1 MTQSK
6 TYAPESFTTGA
17 NAPRYLTQDIAGIG
31 GTIKA
36 RPEDFLVEEIPLYNP
51 SGEGEHLFMLVEKR
65 DMTTLQLRDALSKH
79 FKVKRHA
86 IGHAGLKDKN
96 AITRQVISLHVP
108 GKTPEDFPGFIH
120 DQASVL
126 WVDLHD
132 NKLKRGHL
140 KGNRFSIRVRDV
152 DPLTVRNAKQSLD
165 LLAKQG
171 LPNRFGEQRFGF
183 LKNNHLV
190 GRALIMGDAQSVLD
204 LILSPNPD
212 APNNSADAR
221 QAYADG
227 RFRNGFELMPKVFKI
242 ERNLLRALSNEHPP
256 EKAIKVIDPT
266 AAGFF
271 ISAFQSAI
279 FNHVLNTR
287 VENGTMDTLC
297 DGDLA
302 FVMKNRSVFAITQ
315 KELSAGE
322 DGATPFDARLASLE
336 LSPSGPLWGTTM
348 ERAGGEIDQLECEA
362 LALAG
367 VEPADLVACEADT
380 GYPMI
385 GGDRRPMRIPVID
398 PEVEGGIDEHG
409 AYIRCAFELPKG
421 AFATTV
427 MDEIMKSVSAG
438 V

>member
-17 NAPRYLTQDIAGIG
+17 NALRYLTQDIAGIG

-302 FVMKNRSVFAITQ
+302 FVMKNRSVFAITE
-315 KELSAGE
+315 KELSAAQ
-322 DGATPFDARLASLE
+322 DGVTPFDARLASLE

-348 ERAGGEIDQLECEA
+348 ERAGGAIDQLECEA

-380 GYPMI
+380 AYPMI

>member
-17 NAPRYLTQDIAGIG
+17 IAPRYLTQDIAGIG

-65 DMTTLQLRDALSKH
+65 EMTTLQLRDALSKH

-287 VENGTMDTLC
+287 VERGMMDTLC

-315 KELSAGE
+315 KELTAGE
-322 DGATPFDARLASLE
+322 DGGNPFAARLASLE

-348 ERAGGEIDQLECEA
+348 ERAGGAIDLLECEA

-380 GYPMI
+380 PYPMI

>member
-108 GKTPEDFPGFIH
+108 GKSPEDFPGFIH

-287 VENGTMDTLC
+287 IERGMMDTLC

-322 DGATPFDARLASLE
+322 DGSNPFAARLASLE

-348 ERAGGEIDQLECEA
+348 ERTGGAIDLLECEA

>member
-17 NAPRYLTQDIAGIG
+17 NAPRYLTQNIAGIG
-31 GTIKA
+31 GTLKA

-126 WVDLHD
+126 WVDLHS

-183 LKNNHLV
+183 LNNNHLV

-287 VENGTMDTLC
+287 IERGMMDTLC

-315 KELSAGE
+315 KELSAGV
-322 DGATPFDARLASLE
+322 DGSNPFAARLAALE

-348 ERAGGEIDQLECEA
+348 ERTGGAIDQLECQA